1 MESDKQI
8 VQKAFEIMGVPSNLA
23 SQVAEILLKKDLE
36 QVGCTPEEGRIINS
50 ALVWMNALPQK
61 RMDSQHR

>member
-1 MESDKQI
+1 
-8 VQKAFEIMGVPSNLA
+8 MGVPSNLA